1 MRITLL
7 TPIMQGEGDG
17 QSPTFFK
24 ADRSSYNL
32 QGWRWAPA
40 VRVQDREGRGAPGG
54 SCPAGP
60 GSRGRWLG
68 QGPSPKAQP
77 VGMMVGG
84 YPSRL
89 LGPSAPPPLREI
101 AKPTRKLELLKPGH
115 HNHQR
120 ARLVARSFRWVGTS
134 GQSPGRAPGFLPCE
148 PDLGLELREGGG
160 KDRSWAGSLA
170 SPSPLSFSALFLSI
184 LRVPPTSFV
193 LLFHPLRMHIEDITL
208 PPCAPVSHASSLSA
222 PHLSPD
228 PSGLGPTASAL
239 RDEIGEAH

>member
-1 MRITLL
+1 MFLQATKAKTQHQRYKTSPLLHQIQTCLMRITLL

-89 LGPSAPPPLREI
+89 LGPSAPPPPAGNSQTHQETGTLE
-101 AKPTRKLELLKPGH
+101 AWAPQPPTRKAGCTKLPLGG
-115 HNHQR
+115 NQR
-120 ARLVARSFRWVGTS
+120 AKPRE
-134 GQSPGRAPGFLPCE
+134 SPGLF
-148 PDLGLELREGGG
+148 
-160 KDRSWAGSLA
+160 
-170 SPSPLSFSALFLSI
+170 AL
-184 LRVPPTSFV
+184 
-193 LLFHPLRMHIEDITL
+193 
-208 PPCAPVSHASSLSA
+208 
-222 PHLSPD
+222 
-228 PSGLGPTASAL
+228 
-239 RDEIGEAH
+239 